1 MRGRWWRWPV
11 WLFAAWTVIKIAV
24 RAFSAPWTWTGDQ
37 QFFAFLAVA
46 IILGLAI
53 WAVIWKRE
61 GLAGVKD
68 RLAKMHRPFD
78 AQPKKT
84 VLLNFAI
91 WIAVAIALVLF
102 FNLKQH

>member
-1 MRGRWWRWPV
+1 M
-11 WLFAAWTVIKIAV
+11 
-24 RAFSAPWTWTGDQ
+24 
-37 QFFAFLAVA
+37 
-46 IILGLAI
+46 